1 MESSNSM
8 PPEMD
13 SPGEDIILMET
24 VKNMVSHE
32 GRNEAEGTEDFFL
45 ISQDQAVQYPEGN
58 IEETMSHRHQTE
70 VTLAWMHLC
79 RICANASDRMIS
91 IFEGEGA
98 QHDLISKILKYL
110 PIHVTESD
118 TLPLQLCERCANVL
132 MAWHELNEGCLNAER
147 KLLEMQ
153 DSHLQNKQ
161 EYYNPSLDNLEVT
174 APMFTTAS
182 TTIASNITTD
192 ITSNITDPLPSQQDD
207 DKSGGCSIE
216 KINKSDRSCGVRTPL
231 KVSPDTP
238 KAFWKPYRKRSQ
250 PRIRNLTKPN
260 ATVEDS
266 DSVWI
271 AVMDTAH
278 DQPSTVS
285 EQPESVCRNDQ
296 LPVEVKGE
304 PVSMHHSI
312 KNSDLEDNNEVK
324 KSERDHISSDDN
336 SMHLILDNE
345 KDSKDLCKILGK
357 TSHKENTFQCAE
369 CGRCFK
375 LKDSYLR
382 HMRIHKDERPF
393 TCHVCG
399 KQFRDSGGLTRHLKD
414 VHAKVKNFVC
424 DLCGR
429 SFASKATRD
438 DHRRTHT
445 GERPYICDSCG
456 KTFKSKASLYI
467 HSKLHT
473 DVFPHTCSYCSKRFR
488 RRQEVLAHVTTH
500 TGEKNHVCDV
510 CERKFRVKSE
520 LARHKLIHS
529 DNKPFVCVHCGLAFR
544 QKRYLNNHIKSRHNE
559 SLRVS

>member
-414 VHAKVKNFVC
+414 VHAK
-424 DLCGR
+424 
-429 SFASKATRD
+429 
-438 DHRRTHT
+438 
-445 GERPYICDSCG
+445 
-456 KTFKSKASLYI
+456 
-467 HSKLHT
+467 
-473 DVFPHTCSYCSKRFR
+473 
-488 RRQEVLAHVTTH
+488 QTTH
-500 TGEKNHVCDV
+500 
-510 CERKFRVKSE
+510 
-520 LARHKLIHS
+520 
-529 DNKPFVCVHCGLAFR
+529 
-544 QKRYLNNHIKSRHNE
+544 
-559 SLRVS
+559 